1 MAWRLI
7 FIQSVSFILLLGC
20 QSQDSRNAQ
29 DSESAKAPVET
40 SPKSTGK
47 LNAPPTR
54 AEDWAM
60 FMYDLRFS
68 GKSPDRTLKPPLTL
82 RWKFKTGGPILASP
96 IIVDGTVYFGS
107 TDGVL
112 YALDAKRWKVK
123 WTFQSGDAIRYA
135 AAVWNNHVYFSSRD
149 NHVYALDAKTGELV
163 WKFKS
168 KSWMDSPPIISNGQV
183 YIGAFTR
190 TIHVI
195 NATTGEAE
203 GKRQGRVWIDGIEFG
218 CAQGRLRPIFPEH
231 EADLWRGY
239 LDYTY
244 SYPVRANGV
253 VYIGARDSRVHAIDI
268 VSKKKVWAY
277 ETRGFVDAAP
287 AISDGMLYIASHD
300 GYLYAFENQMAE
312 ESSLPQPD
320 ERQIGI
326 VLHDEAP
333 VYSASDSDSP
343 ALLRLNDGVNLPIL
357 NEGGGWYQVE
367 LPDGESGW
375 MDEFAIATF
384 EETEDVR
391 FNTSICS
398 NIRTA
403 ELIEG
408 GEYPHWSPDGK
419 AIAFFKRTN
428 LSGQY
433 WKASEIWITDRE
445 AKRFRKLCE
454 GKFYNPHLSWSFN
467 GNLLAFE
474 ARKEGESEI
483 WTFDLKTARLI
494 NLVRGDAPVWSPV
507 ANKLAFRRWEQG
519 VDVVYQI
526 NSDTSGLEPIARI
539 PIAGRVGAFSFL
551 DKPVWSPDGEQ
562 IAIGLDHQHYKSGY
576 ARIRLQN
583 VDGTRFGEIRTQ
595 HQRIKQIRWS
605 ADGTELAYVLLGSIR
620 PDRLLDKR
628 LHVTDVNE
636 LSRTR
641 ILKHTSPSWSPQGKC
656 LAYMEHEDCM
666 GLRWK
671 VWILDLETNRKRA
684 VARAVGNLTSV
695 AWLPDGERLCLWHT
709 SEYLRDG
716 EYKPAKTRGWIAEV
730 AAPPER

>member
-7 FIQSVSFILLLGC
+7 FILFVTCIAIIGC
-20 QSQDSRNAQ
+20 QSQDSQ
-29 DSESAKAPVET
+29 STKTTESSSETA
-40 SPKSTGK
+40 PKSTAK
-47 LNAPPTR
+47 PIELQTR
-54 AEDWAM
+54 PEDWAM
-60 FMYDLRFS
+60 FMYDPRFS
-68 GKSPDRTLKPPLTL
+68 GKSPDRTLKPPLKL
-82 RWKFKTGGPILASP
+82 RWKFKTGGPIHASP
-96 IIVDGTVYFGS
+96 VIVDDTVYVGS

-123 WTFQSGDAIRYA
+123 WIFRSGDAIRYA

-149 NHVYALDAKTGELV
+149 NRVYALNAQNGELV

-168 KSWMDSPPIISNGQV
+168 DAWIDSPPIISNGQV
-183 YIGAFTR
+183 YVGAFTR

-203 GKRQGRVWIDGIEFG
+203 GKHRGRVLIDGIEFG
-218 CAQGRLRPIFPEH
+218 CAQGRLRPIIPEH

-239 LDYTY
+239 VDYTY

-253 VYIGARDSRVHAIDI
+253 VYIGARDSRVHAIDV
-268 VSKKKVWAY
+268 VSRKKVWAY
-277 ETRGFVDAAP
+277 ETQGFVDAAP
-287 AISDGMLYIASHD
+287 AVSDGILYIASHD
-300 GYLYAFENQMAE
+300 GYVYAFENQTTE
-312 ESSLPQPD
+312 DSPPQSD

-326 VLHDEAP
+326 VVHDEAP
-333 VYSASDSDSP
+333 VYSAKDSNSP
-343 ALLRLNDGVNLPIL
+343 AQLRLNDGVKLPIL

-375 MDEFAIATF
+375 MDEFAFATF
-384 EETEDVR
+384 EETDDVQ
-391 FNTSICS
+391 FNASICS
-398 NIRTA
+398 DIRTV

-433 WKASEIWITDRE
+433 WKASQLWITDMETR
-445 AKRFRKLCE
+445 RFRKLCE

-483 WTFDLKTARLI
+483 WTFDLKTARLT

-507 ANKLAFRRWEQG
+507 ANKLAFRRWEEG
-519 VDVVYQI
+519 IDVIYRI
-526 NSDTSGLEPIARI
+526 NSDTTGLAPITRI
-539 PIAGRVGAFSFL
+539 PIEGRVGAFSFL
-551 DKPVWSPDGEQ
+551 DKPSWSPDGER
-562 IAIGLDHQHYKSGY
+562 IAVGLDHQHYKSGY

-583 VDGTRFGEIRTQ
+583 VNGTRLGEILTQ
-595 HQRIKQIRWS
+595 HQRVKQIRWS
-605 ADGTELAYVLLGSIR
+605 PDGTELAYVLVGSIR

-636 LSRTR
+636 QSRTK
-641 ILKHTSPSWSPQGKC
+641 ILKHTSPSWSPQGKR

-666 GLRWK
+666 GLLWK

-684 VARAVGNLTSV
+684 VARAVGDLTSV
-695 AWLPDGERLCLWHT
+695 TWLPDGKRLCLWHT
-709 SEYLRDG
+709 SDYLRDG
-716 EYKPAKTRGWIAEV
+716 EYKPAKTRGWIADV
-730 AAPPER
+730 AMPPEH